1 MDAPGTCVVSEEAI
15 LQEGAVPILD
25 VVGEPFAGA
34 LGLAFGQA
42 FVGVGSLFVAYVTS
56 KATT

>member
-1 MDAPGTCVVSEEAI
+1 MNTPGTRVVSEEAI
-15 LQEGAVPILD
+15 LQEGAVPVLN
-25 VVGEPFAGA
+25 VVVEPLAGV
-34 LGLAFGQA
+34 LCLAFGQA